1 VRHEEAAVDQDT
13 STTEQGL
20 LEELRRRRG
29 ELRESMSALEQALA
43 APPAGGLEAWAG
55 RVEAALV
62 ELSGD
67 LREHV
72 AITEGPEGLYAE
84 LMAQAPRLTGEMER
98 LTQEHAQV
106 REAIEELLTK
116 VEAPDVEEHR
126 DGVRDLGTRLLAT
139 LFRHRQRG
147 ADLVYEAYEFDIGG
161 DT

>member
-1 VRHEEAAVDQDT
+1 VVDQSS

-29 ELRESMSALEQALA
+29 ELRDSMGALEQALA
-43 APPAGGLEAWAG
+43 APPARGLRSWAG

-72 AITEGPEGLYAE
+72 AITEGPEGMYAE
-84 LMAQAPRLTGEMER
+84 LLAQAPRLSGEMDR
-98 LTQEHAQV
+98 LTKEHLLIGEALENLLGQV
-106 REAIEELLTK
+106 TG
-116 VEAPDVEEHR
+116 PDVEEHPDR
-126 DGVRDLGTRLLAT
+126 VRDLGTQLLAT
-139 LFRHRQRG
+139 LSRHRQRG
-147 ADLVYEAYEFDIGG
+147 ADLVYEAYEVDIGG

>member
-1 VRHEEAAVDQDT
+1 VDRIS

-29 ELRESMSALEQALA
+29 ELRDSMSALEQALA
-43 APPAGGLEAWAG
+43 APPRRGLSTWAE
-55 RVEAALV
+55 RVQAALV

-72 AITEGPEGLYAE
+72 AITEGAEGMYAE
-84 LMAQAPRLTGEMER
+84 LMAQAPRLSGQMNR
-98 LTQEHAQV
+98 LAQEHVQIK
-106 REAIEELLTK
+106 EALEALLAETT
-116 VEAPDVEEHR
+116 APDVEDHADR
-126 DGVRDLGTRLLAT
+126 VRDLGTRLLAT

-147 ADLVYEAYEFDIGG
+147 ADLFYEAYEVDIGG